1 MVRRLRPL
9 RYERRSPRRKP
20 LSARDRKARRLER
33 AICKGSKPSTSASD
47 SRIALDPITE
57 GGRMNVSPKVA
68 AAGWAGAVSVVIVY
82 IAGLL
87 GLAVPGEV
95 ASALTTLIAVT
106 AGYIKS
112 A

>member
-1 MVRRLRPL
+1 
-9 RYERRSPRRKP
+9 
-20 LSARDRKARRLER
+20 
-33 AICKGSKPSTSASD
+33 
-47 SRIALDPITE
+47 
-57 GGRMNVSPKVA
+57 MNVSPKVA